1 MLSAEFAPRFSR
13 PAQARR
19 RPAVH
24 YAAYALFCL
33 IALVLF
39 SVSGGVLS
47 ELGITY
53 DGLTGAMASK
63 VHPATYL
70 AIATFGLAL
79 CVRTDPVAYAIRVLT
94 QNPGAVV
101 LLAVSL
107 VLATVIVLYDRNGI
121 AAVFNTYLLAVFV
134 VLLSTDLRDYELRR
148 VERLIHVLLGVNAVL
163 ALIEYAVGQRAFPY
177 MFDGLAFEWDE
188 RSTALLGHPLEN
200 ALITG
205 SYLMVLLAGGGPALN
220 RHLRIPMMVL
230 QLAALVAF
238 GGRSALTI
246 AICVVAAISAF
257 RVAQFLLGRR
267 VPFPVMVAMPLA
279 LAIAAGVVALLVGG
293 GFFDLISDRFA
304 DDGGS
309 ANARLGMFEIFSY
322 LSPGSIIIGPDPDLI
337 DSIRRTNG
345 LEWGIENPIV
355 RTLLYQG
362 AGLTILLFAAL
373 GYFLFDLRRK
383 LRPGTALPIL
393 YFLVIIN
400 SFESVANR
408 TLTLA
413 QFAMLMLTMFE
424 WRRKSSDR
432 SLATRPYRGGV
443 QRS

>member
-1 MLSAEFAPRFSR
+1 
-13 PAQARR
+13 
-19 RPAVH
+19 
-24 YAAYALFCL
+24 
-33 IALVLF
+33 
-39 SVSGGVLS
+39 
-47 ELGITY
+47 
-53 DGLTGAMASK
+53 
-63 VHPATYL
+63 
-70 AIATFGLAL
+70 
-79 CVRTDPVAYAIRVLT
+79 
-94 QNPGAVV
+94 
-101 LLAVSL
+101 
-107 VLATVIVLYDRNGI
+107 
-121 AAVFNTYLLAVFV
+121 
-134 VLLSTDLRDYELRR
+134 
-148 VERLIHVLLGVNAVL
+148 
-163 ALIEYAVGQRAFPY
+163 
-177 MFDGLAFEWDE
+177 MFDDLAFEWDE

-220 RHLRIPMMVL
+220 RHLRLPMMVL

-257 RVAQFLLGRR
+257 RVARFLLGKRI
-267 VPFPVMVAMPLA
+267 PFAMMVAMPLV
-279 LAIAAGVVALLVGG
+279 LTIATAVVALLVGG

-413 QFAMLMLTMFE
+413 QFAMIMLTMFE
-424 WRRKSSDR
+424 WRRQPPER
-432 SLATRPYRGGV
+432 ALATRPYRGGA